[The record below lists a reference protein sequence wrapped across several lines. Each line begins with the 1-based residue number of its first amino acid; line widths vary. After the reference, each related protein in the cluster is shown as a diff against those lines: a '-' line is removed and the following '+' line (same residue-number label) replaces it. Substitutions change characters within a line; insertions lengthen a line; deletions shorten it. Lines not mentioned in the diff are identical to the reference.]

1 MYVVNVVV
9 VAHAVSVAAA
19 PAVSAKMKITR
30 KQLNE
35 VLSEEIQRHLEL
47 EQFNEDVR
55 MAYAEHILLTY
66 PTILLSEGFIDH
78 GAYSRATKMQM
89 LNESGDLDSSIQEGF
104 FDDVKKLAKQVGGK
118 ALEKGKGLG
127 KAALKKAK
135 EVGDTEIDTKQFS
148 KDAGRVG
155 KEAGEM
161 AAGAASGIWNALAP
175 MAKKLGGG
183 AMKFAKDTASA
194 VEKNLPG
201 ALDTVKKVVG
211 DAASAGA
218 GAVGDTAAGL
228 AGMIEKAKEGLSLE
242 QQAKK
247 DPASFLTMY
256 GALQKK
262 LDDMGVPAKTPQQA
276 AATLGI
282 FQSPD
287 GQKALAHGAKKAGV
301 TPAELESLV
310 ATYVFQSKYVDMASK
325 AKASMKESRSKL
337 KSHLSKIIR
346 ESITRE
352 QHLSN
357 AYDSGMT
364 DSQEGYDPGSYHEWI
379 DGDQELMSQYDKGF
393 EDGKKTPSKPMPGRR
408 EELQKTYGDMDVGV
422 RGKAGY

>member
-1 MYVVNVVV
+1 MRVTKSQL
-9 VAHAVSVAAA
+9 ASV
-19 PAVSAKMKITR
+19 I
-30 KQLNE
+30 
-35 VLSEEIQRHLEL
+35 SEEIQRHVEL
-47 EQFNEDVR
+47 QKFNEDVR

-66 PTILLSEGFIDH
+66 PTVLLSEGYISH
-78 GAYSRATKMQM
+78 SAYRRATQMRM
-89 LNESGDLDSSIQEGF
+89 LNESGRADLSIQEGF
-104 FDDVKKLAKQVGGK
+104 FDDVKALAKKVGGK
-118 ALEKGKGLG
+118 AVEKGKELGG
-127 KAALKKAK
+127 KALDKAK
-135 EVGDTEIDTKQFS
+135 EVGNKEIDTKKFA
-148 KDAGRVG
+148 KDASRVG

-183 AMKFAKDTASA
+183 AVKFAKGAASE

-211 DAASAGA
+211 DVASAAS

-247 DPASFLTMY
+247 DPASFLAMY
-256 GALQKK
+256 EALQKK
-262 LDDMGVPAKTPQQA
+262 LNDMGVPAKTPKEA

-310 ATYVFQSKYVDMASK
+310 ATYVFQSKYVDMATK
-325 AKASMKESRSKL
+325 AKASMKESRAQL
-337 KSHLSKIIR
+337 KQKISEI
-346 ESITRE
+346 I
-352 QHLSN
+352 
-357 AYDSGMT
+357 
-364 DSQEGYDPGSYHEWI
+364 
-379 DGDQELMSQYDKGF
+379 
-393 EDGKKTPSKPMPGRR
+393 KKETSR
-408 EELQKTYGDMDVGV
+408 
-422 RGKAGY
+422 